1 MRNQMR
7 SREIPDVSRAG
18 LPLCPEAS
26 MLGPAMVRFL
36 VATRSIT
43 GVDSYESWKLP
54 PPEREERQK
63 GEEP

>member
-1 MRNQMR
+1 
-7 SREIPDVSRAG
+7 
-18 LPLCPEAS
+18 